1 MENVIL
7 PKYGLTMEEGTITEW
22 HVKVGD
28 VVKTGDILC
37 EIETDKLTN
46 TIEAK
51 TDGVIKEILVDEDDT
66 VPVQTVLAI
75 IE

>member
-7 PKYGLTMEEGTITEW
+7 PKLGLTMEEGTITEW

-28 VVKTGDILC
+28 AVQVGDLLC
-37 EIETDKLTN
+37 EVETDKLTN
-46 TIEAK
+46 KIESKVA
-51 TDGVIKEILVDEDDT
+51 GVVKEILVQEDDT
-66 VPVQTVLAI
+66 VPVQTVLAV